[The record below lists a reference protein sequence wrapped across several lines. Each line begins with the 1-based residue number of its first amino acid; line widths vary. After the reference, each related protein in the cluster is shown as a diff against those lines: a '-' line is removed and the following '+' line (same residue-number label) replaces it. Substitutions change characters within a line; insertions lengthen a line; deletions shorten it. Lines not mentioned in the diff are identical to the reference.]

1 MVDPASA
8 IAACTLAF
16 NGIKKAVSVGK
27 EISQLG
33 TDLSKFGKAVSDLDY
48 LGNKAK
54 NPPLWRKVQ
63 PGFDT
68 SAIEIWA
75 AQQKAQEMREELKN
89 YISLYY
95 GPSAWKSI
103 INIEAEQR
111 KLQKEMIYKRQEKI
125 DNIINWLV
133 GIGIVLFGLA
143 VFGIVIYFIGIITGV
158 YAASQIEK
166 DIDKRIKK

>member
-33 TDLSKFGKAVSDLDY
+33 TDLSRFGKAVSDLDY

-68 SAIEIWA
+68 SAVEIWA
-75 AQQKAQEMREELKN
+75 AQQKAKEMREELKN

-103 INIEAEQR
+103 VNIEAEQR
-111 KLQKEMIYKRQEKI
+111 KLQKEMVYKRQEKI
-125 DNIINWLV
+125 DHITDDQIYGQSVIWSPILRSKGVTIYQVLIEINI
-133 GIGIVLFGLA
+133 
-143 VFGIVIYFIGIITGV
+143 
-158 YAASQIEK
+158 
-166 DIDKRIKK
+166 